1 MAHTSDTQTPAQQL
15 AALSEAASLLRAQ
28 ATQWETR
35 QALGR
40 AIAIL
45 DDEHDRMIEDA
56 ADRMIDGNPL

>member
-15 AALSEAASLLRAQ
+15 AALSEAANLLRAQ

-40 AIAIL
+40 AITIL
-45 DDEHDRMIEDA
+45 DEEHDRMIEDA